1 MSSRR
6 PPLVHPP
13 VEQLEI
19 TRVLHALSDPTRLTI
34 VSTLVAHGEQACGTF
49 PVSVSPSTLSHHFR
63 VLREA
68 GVIHQREDGS
78 RRFTSLRRAELDQ
91 RYPGLIDLILAGAA
105 RESTRR
111 AARPSQ
117 QP

>member
-6 PPLVHPP
+6 PTLVHPATNQI
-13 VEQLEI
+13 EL

-34 VSTLVAHGEQACGTF
+34 VNTLVASGEKSCGTF

-78 RRFTSLRRAELDQ
+78 RRYTSLRRTDLDQ
-91 RYPGLIDLILAGAA
+91 RYPGLIQLVLSGAA
-105 RESTRR
+105 REQLV
-111 AARPSQ
+111 P
-117 QP
+117 PPG

>member
-6 PPLVHPP
+6 PALVHPP

-19 TRVLHALSDPTRLTI
+19 TRVLHALADPTRLTI
-34 VSTLVAHGEQACGTF
+34 VATLVADPEKPCGTF

-68 GVIHQREDGS
+68 GVIHQRDDGA
-78 RRFTSLRRAELDQ
+78 RRYTSLRRADLDG
-91 RYPGLIDLILAGAA
+91 RYPGLIDLVLQAAA
-105 RESTRR
+105 REDALATVD
-111 AARPSQ
+111 
-117 QP
+117 

>member
-1 MSSRR
+1 MNSRR
-6 PPLVHPP
+6 PALVHPDAD
-13 VEQLEI
+13 EIQL

-34 VSTLVAHGEQACGTF
+34 INTLLANDEKPCGTF

-68 GVIHQREDGS
+68 GVIYQREEGS

-91 RYPGLIDLILAGAA
+91 RYPGLIELVL
-105 RESTRR
+105 SR
-111 AARPSQ
+111 AASENALPSAT
-117 QP
+117 

>member
-6 PPLVHPP
+6 PALVHPDAD
-13 VEQLEI
+13 QIEI

-34 VSTLVAHGEQACGTF
+34 VSTLVANDEKPCGTF

-68 GVIHQREDGS
+68 GLIHQREDGS
-78 RRFTSLRRAELDQ
+78 RRFTSLRRSELEQ
-91 RYPGLIDLILAGAA
+91 RYPGLIALVLAGADG
-105 RESTRR
+105 ESVL
-111 AARPSQ
+111 
-117 QP
+117 